1 MIFVYSWYQFFLCS
15 PSSAQHQWL
24 MLIHLRPEGA
34 SDIFRTGHELTALI
48 IQAENIRTPNS
59 YKSLLLHSRLGT
71 QSTCHIVQIPDLIPL
86 VSSKRNRCIT
96 ICIRLR
102 DECLH
107 LHIPGS
113 HQRTGHTIE
122 IYAFIPLVNMEC
134 NISVFL
140 FIRASKPRLYLKGN
154 SKLFR

>member
-1 MIFVYSWYQFFLCS
+1 MVFVYSLHLLLRHFPAYI
-15 PSSAQHQWL
+15 QHQRL

-48 IQAENIRTPNS
+48 IQAENIRIPNS

-71 QSTCHIVQIPDLIPL
+71 QSTCYIVQIPDLIPL

-96 ICIRLR
+96 LCIRLC
-102 DECLH
+102 DKGLH

-113 HQRTGHTIE
+113 HQRPGNTIE
-122 IYAFIPLVNMEC
+122 VYALIPLVNMER
-134 NISVFL
+134 NISAFL
-140 FIRASKPRLYLKGN
+140 FIRTSEPCLYLKGRL
-154 SKLFR
+154 KLFR